1 MATPNPTSVVEA
13 KEALTAGTYTATQ
26 LTEATL
32 ARIADREPALNAFI
46 EVLPEEALAAAAER
60 DTKRASGNAAG
71 LLHGIPIAIKDL
83 ICTREGH
90 TTAASNMLRTF
101 KAPYDATVIRRLRA
115 AGAIIVGKT
124 NLDEFAMGS
133 STEYSAWGVVHNPWD
148 TARVAGGSSGG
159 SGAAVAGGEV
169 LLSLGTDTGGS
180 IRLPASFC
188 GVVGIKPTYGRVSRF
203 GVIAYGSSLDQVG
216 PFARTVKDAALL
228 LEVLAGNDPLDATS
242 SQELVPHYAAA
253 CGQDIAGMK
262 IGLPREFFAE
272 GVQPAVAKVV
282 REAIASLAERGAVIT
297 EISLPLTPAAIA
309 VYYLIAKA
317 EASTNLARFDA
328 LRYAPM
334 AAQTQSLLEH
344 YLEARGTGFGIEVKR
359 AIIMGSYAL
368 SAGYYD
374 AWYKQASK
382 VRTLIIKEYEAAFS
396 EVDVIAGPVAPE
408 PAFKIGSKADDPL
421 AMYLADALTVP
432 ISVAGV
438 PALSVPCGLVD
449 GLPVGL
455 QLAAARWQEEKII
468 AVAHAYEQ
476 EHEWHRKLPVQ
487 S

>member
-13 KEALTAGTYTATQ
+13 KEALAAGTYTATQ

-32 ARIADREPALNAFI
+32 ARIADCEPALNAFI
-46 EVLPEEALAAAAER
+46 EVLPEEALAAAEQR
-60 DTKRASGNAAG
+60 DVERASGSVQG
-71 LLHGIPIAIKDL
+71 VLHGIPIAIKDL
-83 ICTREGH
+83 ICAKEGH

-101 KAPYDATVIRRLRA
+101 KAPYDATVIRRLKA

-148 TARVAGGSSGG
+148 TTRVAGGSSGG

-228 LEVLAGNDPLDATS
+228 LEVLAGHDPLDATS
-242 SQELVPHYAAA
+242 SEEPVPSYSAA
-253 CGQDIAGMK
+253 CGQDITGMK

-272 GVQPAVAKVV
+272 GVRAEVATVV

-328 LRYAPM
+328 LRFAPM
-334 AAQTQSLLEH
+334 ALQTQTLLEH
-344 YLEARGTGFGIEVKR
+344 YLTARGTGFGPEVKR
-359 AIIMGSYAL
+359 AILMGSYAL

-408 PAFKIGSKADDPL
+408 PAFPIGSKADDPL

-438 PALSVPCGLVD
+438 PALSVPCGFVD

-455 QLAAARWQEEKII
+455 QLAGARWQEDKII

-476 EHEWHRKLPVQ
+476 AHEWHKKLKIEN
-487 S
+487 